1 MDADERPLDISNLFK
16 DFYDKLDKCLFDE
29 AERILDKID
38 DLRETSDKE
47 VSGCRVKLKLERIR
61 KGVNG

>member
-1 MDADERPLDISNLFK
+1 MK
-16 DFYDKLDKCLFDE
+16 Q
-29 AERILDKID
+29 RILDKID

-61 KGVNG
+61 KGVNA